1 MDENLLIKQ
10 ETKKNMLKGYSLSN
24 EEIVEQFKIILT
36 IFRNFALIKTNEVF
50 LIKDTQL
57 KSAFI
62 DVIIG
67 NNDYEINK
75 LSLEIFSVLA
85 KYTILNV
92 KENQKDKQLLIKIID
107 TINSD
112 HSEEYEL
119 GVENLHYLMMNQE
132 NESILEQNIP
142 LFIHQLVRLLISNQ
156 AEFVERILEIICHF
170 SDLKVATRVLLAKQE
185 FFFSR
190 LIALLAGNLNK
201 KSEKISKICVI
212 ILSNLVVTPATRIH
226 LKLFENDLF
235 LIASTNESM

>member
-10 ETKKNMLKGYSLSN
+10 EGRKNTLKGYSLSN

-50 LIKDTQL
+50 LIKDIQL

-92 KENQKDKQLLIKIID
+92 KENQNDKQLLIKIID

-119 GVENLHYLMMNQE
+119 GIENLHYLMMNQE

-212 ILSNLVVTPATRIH
+212 ILSNLIVTPATRIH

>member
-10 ETKKNMLKGYSLSN
+10 EGRKNTLKGYSLSN

-50 LIKDTQL
+50 LIKDIQL

-92 KENQKDKQLLIKIID
+92 KENQNDKQLLIKIID

-119 GVENLHYLMMNQE
+119 GIENLHYLMMNQE

-156 AEFVERILEIICHF
+156 AEFVERILEIICPF

-212 ILSNLVVTPATRIH
+212 ILSNLIVTPATRIH